1 MFRYFDT
8 LDDSLLQNDQNH
20 NKIIKKLNNIT
31 EGLSSADK
39 ELLLKLVNE
48 VYYKYQKSIQTK
60 SESDTELLI
69 STIMALL
76 VEQNQEL
83 SKFNEIKTRSLA

>member
-8 LDDSLLQNDQNH
+8 LDDSLPQNSKNH
-20 NKIIKKLNNIT
+20 NKIIKKLNNIP

-39 ELLLKLVNE
+39 ELLLKLINE

-60 SESDTELLI
+60 SESDTEIMI

-76 VEQNQEL
+76 VEQNKEL
-83 SKFNEIKTRSLA
+83 SKFNEIKTA

>member
-8 LDDSLLQNDQNH
+8 LDDSLLQNDKNH

-39 ELLLKLVNE
+39 ELLLKLINK

-60 SESDTELLI
+60 SESDTELMI

-76 VEQNQEL
+76 VEQNKDL
-83 SKFNEIKTRSLA
+83 SKFNEIKTA

>member
-8 LDDSLLQNDQNH
+8 SDDSLMKDDKNH
-20 NKIIKKLNNIT
+20 NKIIKKLNNLT

-39 ELLLKLVNE
+39 ELLLKMVDE

-60 SESDTELLI
+60 SESDTEIMI

-76 VEQNQEL
+76 VKQNKEL
-83 SKFNEIKTRSLA
+83 SGLNEIKAT

>member
-8 LDDSLLQNDQNH
+8 LDDSLLQNNKNH

-39 ELLLKLVNE
+39 ELLLKLINE

-60 SESDTELLI
+60 SESDAELLI

-76 VEQNQEL
+76 VEQNKEL
-83 SKFNEIKTRSLA
+83 NKFNEIKTA

>member
-8 LDDSLLQNDQNH
+8 LDDSLLQNNKNH

-31 EGLSSADK
+31 EDLSSADK
-39 ELLLKLVNE
+39 ELLLKLINE

-60 SESDTELLI
+60 SESDTEIMI

-76 VEQNQEL
+76 VEQNKDL
-83 SKFNEIKTRSLA
+83 SKFNEIKTA

>member
-8 LDDSLLQNDQNH
+8 LDDSILQNNKNH

-39 ELLLKLVNE
+39 ELLLKLINK

-60 SESDTELLI
+60 SESDTEIMI

-76 VEQNQEL
+76 VEQNKDL
-83 SKFNEIKTRSLA
+83 NKFNEIKTA

>member
-8 LDDSLLQNDQNH
+8 LDDSLLQNNKNH

-31 EGLSSADK
+31 EGLSSADM
-39 ELLLKLVNE
+39 ELLLKLINE

-60 SESDTELLI
+60 SESDTEIMI

-76 VEQNQEL
+76 VEQNKEL
-83 SKFNEIKTRSLA
+83 SKFNEIKTS

>member
-8 LDDSLLQNDQNH
+8 SDDSLLQNDQNH

-31 EGLSSADK
+31 EGISSADK
-39 ELLLKLVNE
+39 ELLLKMVNE

-60 SESDTELLI
+60 SESDTELMI

-76 VEQNQEL
+76 VEQNKES
-83 SKFNEIKTRSLA
+83 SKFNEINTT

>member
-8 LDDSLLQNDQNH
+8 IDDSLLQNDKNH
-20 NKIIKKLNNIT
+20 NKIIKKLKNIT
-31 EGLSSADK
+31 SSADT
-39 ELLLKLVNE
+39 ELLLKLINE
-48 VYYKYQKSIQTK
+48 VYYKCQKSIQTK

-76 VEQNQEL
+76 VEQNKDL
-83 SKFNEIKTRSLA
+83 SKFNEIKTA

>member
-8 LDDSLLQNDQNH
+8 LDDSLLQNNKNH

-39 ELLLKLVNE
+39 ELLLKLINE

-60 SESDTELLI
+60 SESDTEIMI

-76 VEQNQEL
+76 VEQNKEL
-83 SKFNEIKTRSLA
+83 SKFNEIKTA

>member
-8 LDDSLLQNDQNH
+8 LDDSLLQNNKNH

-39 ELLLKLVNE
+39 ELLLKLINE
-48 VYYKYQKSIQTK
+48 AYYKYQKSIQTK
-60 SESDTELLI
+60 SESDTEIMI

-76 VEQNQEL
+76 VEQNKDL
-83 SKFNEIKTRSLA
+83 SKVNSMK

>member
-8 LDDSLLQNDQNH
+8 SDDSLLQNDQNH

-31 EGLSSADK
+31 EGISSADK
-39 ELLLKLVNE
+39 ELLLKMVNE

-60 SESDTELLI
+60 SESDTELMI

-76 VEQNQEL
+76 VKQNKEL
-83 SKFNEIKTRSLA
+83 SKFNEIKTT

>member
-8 LDDSLLQNDQNH
+8 LDYSLLQNNKNH

-39 ELLLKLVNE
+39 ELLLKLINE
-48 VYYKYQKSIQTK
+48 VCYKYQKSIQTK

-76 VEQNQEL
+76 VEQNKEL
-83 SKFNEIKTRSLA
+83 NKFNEIKTA

>member
-8 LDDSLLQNDQNH
+8 LDDSLLQNNKNH

-39 ELLLKLVNE
+39 ELLLKLINK

-60 SESDTELLI
+60 SESDTEIMI
-69 STIMALL
+69 STIIALL
-76 VEQNQEL
+76 VEQNKEL
-83 SKFNEIKTRSLA
+83 SKFNEIKTA

>member
-8 LDDSLLQNDQNH
+8 LDDSLLQNDKNH
-20 NKIIKKLNNIT
+20 NKIIKKLKNIT
-31 EGLSSADK
+31 EGLSSADN
-39 ELLLKLVNE
+39 ELLLKLINE

-76 VEQNQEL
+76 VEQNKEL
-83 SKFNEIKTRSLA
+83 SKVNSMK

>member
-8 LDDSLLQNDQNH
+8 SDDSLLQNDQNH

-31 EGLSSADK
+31 EGISSADK
-39 ELLLKLVNE
+39 ELLLKMVNE

-60 SESDTELLI
+60 SESDTELMI

-76 VEQNQEL
+76 VEQNKEL
-83 SKFNEIKTRSLA
+83 SKFNGIKTT

>member
-1 MFRYFDT
+1 MFRHLDT
-8 LDDSLLQNDQNH
+8 LDDSLLQNDKNH

-31 EGLSSADK
+31 DGLSSADK

-76 VEQNQEL
+76 VAQNKEL
-83 SKFNEIKTRSLA
+83 SKVNSMK

>member
-8 LDDSLLQNDQNH
+8 SDDSLLQNDQNH

-31 EGLSSADK
+31 EGISSADK
-39 ELLLKLVNE
+39 ELLLKMVNE

-60 SESDTELLI
+60 SESDTELMI

-76 VEQNQEL
+76 VEQNKEL
-83 SKFNEIKTRSLA
+83 SKFNEIKTT

>member
-8 LDDSLLQNDQNH
+8 SDDCLLQNDKNH
-20 NKIIKKLNNIT
+20 NKIIKKLNNLT

-39 ELLLKLVNE
+39 KLLLKMVNE
-48 VYYKYQKSIQTK
+48 AYYKYQKSIQTR
-60 SESDTELLI
+60 SESDTELMI

-76 VEQNQEL
+76 VEQNKEL
-83 SKFNEIKTRSLA
+83 SKFNEIKTT

>member
-8 LDDSLLQNDQNH
+8 LDDSLLQNDKNH
-20 NKIIKKLNNIT
+20 NKIIKKLNKIT
-31 EGLSSADK
+31 DGLSSADK

-60 SESDTELLI
+60 SESDTEIMI
-69 STIMALL
+69 STIIALL
-76 VEQNQEL
+76 VEQNKEL
-83 SKFNEIKTRSLA
+83 SKFNEIKTA

>member
-1 MFRYFDT
+1 MFRYFDI
-8 LDDSLLQNDQNH
+8 LDDSLLQNNKNH

-39 ELLLKLVNE
+39 ELLLKLINE

-60 SESDTELLI
+60 SESDTEIMI
-69 STIMALL
+69 STIIALL
-76 VEQNQEL
+76 VEQNKDL
-83 SKFNEIKTRSLA
+83 NKFNEIKTA

>member
-8 LDDSLLQNDQNH
+8 LDDSLLQNNKNH

-39 ELLLKLVNE
+39 ELLLKLINE

-60 SESDTELLI
+60 SESDTEIMI
-69 STIMALL
+69 STIIALL
-76 VEQNQEL
+76 VEQNKEL
-83 SKFNEIKTRSLA
+83 SKFIEIKTA

>member
-8 LDDSLLQNDQNH
+8 SDDSLLQNDKNY
-20 NKIIKKLNNIT
+20 NKIIKKLNNLT

-39 ELLLKLVNE
+39 KLLLKMVNE

-60 SESDTELLI
+60 SESDTELMI
-69 STIMALL
+69 STLMALL
-76 VEQNQEL
+76 VKQNKEL
-83 SKFNEIKTRSLA
+83 SELKEIKAT